1 MCRFQDGTSDRA
13 GAAGFFPPPAAP
25 LCIRFSSRCQSPV
38 FAPGSA
44 FRYALPWRVR
54 TVYQPAQIPM
64 RHLLDE
70 TPPVRDAVN
79 QYKRLMVLLRPYWG
93 SLIRSILLGLVIG
106 LVGMAPPYLSKLLID
121 EVYPSKDVTLMEVLV
136 VGLLVIAVTAAM
148 MEAIRTYFQL
158 HVSARLTNA
167 ATLLFFNHL
176 QHLRARFF
184 EQRQVGEVMSRF
196 GDVRQSLGT
205 LSQGFGMLFVQGV
218 YLVLVPP
225 FLFMLQ
231 WRLALVALAVAP
243 VTAAVTLL
251 SARVIRSYFRLGAE
265 AFAEFRGYTV
275 EVLSQIRTFKIL
287 SAEHLIFDRA
297 RRQAELALGHELRA
311 GIVGQGF
318 TLATT
323 TVQAVGTAALTWYGW
338 TLVLS
343 QQMTLGTFIAFMAYV
358 AFFTQP
364 LTRVSQT
371 FASMQQSGVSLARM
385 FEYLDETPEQDPASA
400 YREPPPVRHRLRGR
414 IELRDVS
421 FGYNAAE
428 PVLKD
433 VNLRIEPGELTAV
446 VGQSG
451 AGKSSLLRL
460 VCRFEEPLEGHVLF
474 DGAVGAEI
482 PLADVR
488 RQIAVVWQ
496 ESTLFRGTIW
506 ENLTFGATSP
516 SRLAVDNI
524 IGLCRLDELLSRLPQ
539 GYETHVA
546 EFGATLSGGQ
556 RQRISLARALIRDTP
571 ILLMDEATSNIDQ
584 QTEGAILADL
594 FSRRADRTTLFVTH
608 RVSTVQTADKICV
621 MRDGRI
627 MGLGAHD
634 DLIESC
640 DTYVDMVSAAGVR
653 DPGRLQV
660 VGARP

>member
-1 MCRFQDGTSDRA
+1 M
-13 GAAGFFPPPAAP
+13 P
-25 LCIRFSSRCQSPV
+25 
-38 FAPGSA
+38 
-44 FRYALPWRVR
+44 
-54 TVYQPAQIPM
+54 
-64 RHLLDE
+64 RHLYE
-70 TPPVRDAVN
+70 TPPVRDALN

-93 SLIRSILLGLVIG
+93 SLARSVLLGLVIG

-121 EVYPSKDVTLMEVLV
+121 EVYPSKDVMLMEVLV
-136 VGLLVIAVTAAM
+136 VGLLAIAVTAAA
-148 MEAIRTYFQL
+148 MEAIRTYFQI

-225 FLFMLQ
+225 FLLVLQ

-243 VTAAVTLL
+243 VTAGVTLL
-251 SARVIRSYFRLGAE
+251 SARVLRTYFKLRAEAGAE
-265 AFAEFRGYTV
+265 LRGYVV
-275 EVLSQIRTFKIL
+275 EVLSQVRTFKIL

-297 RRQAELALGHELRA
+297 RRHAELALGHELRA

-323 TVQAVGTAALTWYGW
+323 AVQAIGTAALTWYGW
-338 TLVLS
+338 TLVLE
-343 QQMTLGTFIAFMAYV
+343 QRMTLGTFIAFMAYV

-364 LTRVSQT
+364 LTRISQM
-371 FASMQQSGVSLARM
+371 FASMQESGVSLARM
-385 FEYLDETPEQDPASA
+385 FEYLDETPEQDPDAA
-400 YREPPPVRHRLRGR
+400 YREPLPVRHRLRGR
-414 IELRDVS
+414 VELRDVS
-421 FGYNAAE
+421 FGYDAAE

-433 VNLRIEPGELTAV
+433 VNLLLEPGSLTAV

-474 DGAVGAEI
+474 DGVSGAEI

-496 ESTLFRGTIW
+496 EATLFRGTIW
-506 ENLTFGATSP
+506 ENLTFGAATP
-516 SRLAVDNI
+516 SRLVVDDI
-524 IGLCRLDELLSRLPQ
+524 IGLCRLDELLSRLPK
-539 GYETHVA
+539 GYETPVA

-584 QTEGAILADL
+584 QTEGAILGDL
-594 FSRRADRTTLFVTH
+594 FSRRSDRTTLFVTH
-608 RVSTVQTADKICV
+608 RVSTVQTADRICV

-627 MGLGAHD
+627 VGLGKHD
-634 DLIESC
+634 DLTESC
-640 DTYVDMVSAAGVR
+640 DTYVDMVSAAGAR
-653 DPGRLQV
+653 DPGRLPAV
-660 VGARP
+660 AARP